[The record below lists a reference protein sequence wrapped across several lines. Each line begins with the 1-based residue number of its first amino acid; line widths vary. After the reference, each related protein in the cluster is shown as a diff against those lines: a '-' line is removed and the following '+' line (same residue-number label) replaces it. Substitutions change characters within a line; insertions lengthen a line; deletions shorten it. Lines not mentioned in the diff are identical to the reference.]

1 MSGSVAGEALQLS
14 LVGDVAGALALLR
27 AARENGPLD
36 EAALSLLFSLLKD
49 TGPSD
54 ENMAVCAEGLAL
66 AKRPIT
72 TSTWHLRR
80 GLLHLEA
87 ARRADAVK
95 DLMVV
100 LKLRCSEDQRAEANK
115 ALLKAADLPKT

>member
-1 MSGSVAGEALQLS
+1 MAASIAAEALQLS

-27 AARENGPLD
+27 AARENAPLD
-36 EAALSLLFSLLKD
+36 EAALGLLFKLLGD
-49 TGPSD
+49 AGPTD
-54 ENMAVCAEGLAL
+54 EVLALCAEGLAL

-87 ARRADAVK
+87 RRRADAVK

-100 LKLRCSEDQRAEANK
+100 LKLKVSDDQRAEAQK
-115 ALLKAADLPKT
+115 ALLRAAELPKA